1 VTGFVASLITLGFLA
16 QVLRIAIP
24 YVLAALGGT
33 LSERAGVIDLALE
46 AKLLMGAFAAAVL
59 GYETGSIAIGIA
71 GAAAAGA
78 LVAALQA
85 LWSVRLG
92 ADQVVTGIA
101 LNLGAFGF
109 TRYFLGVRYGQ
120 GANSPRFDGVGTG
133 VLTNPITWIAAA
145 LIALVVV
152 GLWQTR
158 LGLRVRAVGERP
170 DAVAAAG
177 VSVARVRWLAV
188 LIGGAIAGVGG
199 AQLSLPVDGFV
210 AEASGGRGYIALAA
224 MIFGR
229 WRVLPTLGAC
239 LLFGL
244 LDAMAI
250 RLQGV
255 ALPGIGE
262 VPVQLIQALP
272 YLLTVI
278 LLAGFIGKAVAPKAL
293 ARPYVKER

>member
-1 VTGFVASLITLGFLA
+1 MTGFVASLITLGFLA

-71 GAAAAGA
+71 GAAVAGVA
-78 LVAALQA
+78 VAAVQA
-85 LWSVRLG
+85 WWSVRLG

-133 VLTNPITWIAAA
+133 VLTNPLSWIAAA
-145 LIALVVV
+145 LVALVVV

-170 DAVAAAG
+170 DAVEQAIGIRPELPAH
-177 VSVARVRWLAV
+177 LAD
-188 LIGGAIAGVGG
+188 LF
-199 AQLSLPVDGFV
+199 DR
-210 AEASGGRGYIALAA
+210 AER
-224 MIFGR
+224 FE
-229 WRVLPTLGAC
+229 
-239 LLFGL
+239 
-244 LDAMAI
+244 
-250 RLQGV
+250 
-255 ALPGIGE
+255 ALPNDL
-262 VPVQLIQALP
+262 PALQ
-272 YLLTVI
+272 THVRRVI
-278 LLAGFIGKAVAPKAL
+278 S
-293 ARPYVKER
+293 R